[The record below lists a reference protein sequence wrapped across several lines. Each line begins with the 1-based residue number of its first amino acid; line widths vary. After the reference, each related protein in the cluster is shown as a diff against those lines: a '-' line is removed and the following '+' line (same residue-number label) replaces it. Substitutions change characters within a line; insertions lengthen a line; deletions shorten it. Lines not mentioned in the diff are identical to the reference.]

1 MSTFN
6 HFTPGAVTGTLGVTT
21 VAGGQVVAL
30 SGAGSV
36 LRIANAT
43 TVPAFVA
50 LGTAAVT
57 VAAGGT
63 ATKASDGGFPILGS
77 SVQYI
82 TLSPN
87 DTHLAGITGSG
98 TTTLRIN
105 RGDGA

>member
-6 HFTPGAVTGTLGVTT
+6 RFTPGAVTGTLGVTT

-43 TVPAFVA
+43 TVPAFIA
-50 LGTAAVT
+50 LGTATVT

-63 ATKASDGGFPILGS
+63 TTKASDGGFPIMGA
-77 SVQYI
+77 SVEYI
-82 TLSPN
+82 TLPP
-87 DTHLAGITGSG
+87 DATHLVGITGSG
-98 TTTLRIN
+98 TTTLRLN
-105 RGDGA
+105 RGDGG

>member
-1 MSTFN
+1 MADFQR
-6 HFTPGAVTGTLGVTT
+6 FTPGAVTGTLGVTT

-43 TVPAFVA
+43 TVPAFIS
-50 LGTAAVT
+50 LGGASVT

-63 ATKASDGGFPILGS
+63 STKANDGGFPIMGATVEYL
-77 SVQYI
+77 
-82 TLSPN
+82 TLAPS

-98 TTTLRIN
+98 TTTLRLN
-105 RGDGA
+105 RGDGG